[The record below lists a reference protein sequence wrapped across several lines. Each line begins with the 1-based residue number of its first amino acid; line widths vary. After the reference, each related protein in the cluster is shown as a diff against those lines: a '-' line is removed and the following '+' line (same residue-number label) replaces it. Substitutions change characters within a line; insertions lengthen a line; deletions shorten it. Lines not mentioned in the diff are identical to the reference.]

1 MPGKS
6 LPGEGSLPCLQK
18 AAFLTVSSLGGERK
32 WTLWCLLILTLLCQ
46 GPNPSDLKHASSV
59 VSDSLWPH
67 GLQPSNSSVHRDS
80 PGKSIG
86 EGCHFILQGIS
97 LTQGL
102 NLHLLHRRADSLP
115 LSHLRSHSF
124 NHNYLLTESF
134 PESSVGK
141 EFTYNAGDPG
151 SIPGLW
157 RSAGEG
163 KGYPLQYS
171 GLENSIDWIVHG
183 VAKSWTWLSDFHFHF
198 PSL

>member
-1 MPGKS
+1 M
-6 LPGEGSLPCLQK
+6 
-18 AAFLTVSSLGGERK
+18 
-32 WTLWCLLILTLLCQ
+32 CQ

-67 GLQPSNSSVHRDS
+67 GLQPSNSSVHGDS

-141 EFTYNAGDPG
+141 EFTYNAGDPS
-151 SIPGLW
+151 SIPGW
-157 RSAGEG
+157 ARSAGEG
-163 KGYPLQYS
+163 RIYPLQYS
-171 GLENSIDWIVHG
+171 WASL
-183 VAKSWTWLSDFHFHF
+183 VAQLVKNPTAMRETWVQSLSW
-198 PSL
+198 